1 MKTVKRLVICL
12 TCLVVLLSSLPYSAS
27 ASSDDNVFYEY
38 DENGEVIAE
47 YYTYHEDYDLK
58 KGYGDTLD
66 SDRGPMMFAASRSLF
81 SWKPDTINWA
91 SFPSYIRAIAYSPYS
106 NISWPSDDPDVSAP
120 NIPSYRSP
128 FIMITSNG
136 TNYTIRA
143 GWDVALWYRDSTGNA
158 TIGFNQS
165 TYNYLDPVLYMAT
178 FKCSDNSV
186 VSNWTE
192 KAYDTWGTSGRFH
205 NFSGSG
211 IGVSDK
217 FDVFMYGAN
226 GYVTNNAVFVSE
238 KLNDTDS
245 VTCAPYNKGRGFLDQ
260 VYCGFPASF
269 YNNASSY
276 ITTFTPAAPNSYTVT
291 ASSTFG
297 LNSTILTGDKFLFH
311 EDLPYGKDTLVI
323 AATINDGHTYQLLT
337 DSNADVVYLRNW
349 NWSQPEK
356 LRVTLIS
363 SAPVYRLG
371 YNANNG
377 GNVSMNSASGLTLSD
392 QSPGYS
398 GSDIALDKII
408 QYYVDKGYHFYSYS
422 YPAGNIAL
430 TISNNSAKLKID
442 DSLSFPHTFAQYPN
456 ADTLNQSLLEEQNKT
471 SKSIWQTLQDIF
483 GNIISLPSDI
493 ANAIKGFFTEL
504 SDNISDYFT
513 TLRNYLLYFQ
523 STKPEHVN
531 PFANILTD
539 IETFFDK
546 QMSDVDDFKKSL
558 NTTLDNV
565 VGYISSGSGII
576 NQFLTAVPLV
586 SAFVTFFVVF
596 CIVRKVVGR

>member
-58 KGYGDTLD
+58 KGYSDTLD
-66 SDRGPMMFAASRSLF
+66 SDRGPMMFAASRSLY

-106 NISWPSDDPDVSAP
+106 NISWLDDNGGDYP
-120 NIPSYRSP
+120 NRSSYRAP

-143 GWDVALWYRDSTGNA
+143 GWDVGIWYRSSTGNA
-158 TIGFNQS
+158 TVGFHKTNLD
-165 TYNYLDPVLYMAT
+165 YLDPVLYMAT

-192 KAYDTWGTSGRFH
+192 KAYDTWGTTGQMY

-211 IGVSDK
+211 IGLSDN
-217 FDVFMYGAN
+217 FDVFTYGAN
-226 GYVTNNAVFVSE
+226 GFVNVRAVLYNA
-238 KLNDTDS
+238 KLNDTDYVNAS
-245 VTCAPYNKGRGFLDQ
+245 INNSGRGMLDSAG
-260 VYCGFPASF
+260 CGFPMNF

-430 TISNNSAKLKID
+430 TVSNNSSKLKID
-442 DSLSFPHTFAQYPN
+442 DSLTFPHSFAQYPN

-523 STKPEHVN
+523 ATKPEHVN

-539 IETFFDK
+539 IESFFDD
-546 QMSDVDDFKKSL
+546 QMSDVTDFKNSL

>member
-1 MKTVKRLVICL
+1 MNTVKRLVVCL
-12 TCLVVLLSSLPYSAS
+12 TCIVVLLSSFPVAS
-27 ASSDDNVFYEY
+27 FASSEDNVHYEY
-38 DENGEVIAE
+38 DNQGNIISE
-47 YYTYHEDYDLK
+47 YYTYHQDYDIK
-58 KGYGDTLD
+58 KGYSDTLD
-66 SDRGPMMFAASRSLF
+66 SDRGPMMFASSKQLY
-81 SWKPDTINWA
+81 SWKPDSINWA
-91 SFPSYIRAIAYSPYS
+91 SFPSHIRAIAYSPYS
-106 NISWPSDDPDVSAP
+106 NISMKSEVEGVDSVNFDY
-120 NIPSYRSP
+120 YRAP
-128 FIMITSNG
+128 FIMISSDG
-136 TNYTIRA
+136 VYYTIRA
-143 GWDVALWYRDSTGNA
+143 GWDVGLWYRSSTGSV
-158 TIGFNQS
+158 TIGFNNS
-165 TYNYLDPVLYMAT
+165 IKDNFEPILYKAK

-186 VSNWTE
+186 VSDWSE
-192 KAYDTWGTSGRFH
+192 VSYDTWGTSGLLW
-205 NFSGSG
+205 NFPGSG
-211 IGVSDK
+211 INVSDK
-217 FDVFMYGAN
+217 LDVFTYGAN
-226 GYVTNNAVFVSE
+226 ADTGNAVLRSVRLTDTEQVS
-238 KLNDTDS
+238 
-245 VTCAPYNKGRGFLDQ
+245 CAPNNSGRGILDQ
-260 VYCGFPASF
+260 AFFGFTASA
-269 YNNASSY
+269 YNAAASY
-276 ITTFTPAAPNSYTVT
+276 ITSFTPAAPNSYTVT

-311 EDLPYGKDTLVI
+311 EDLPYGKDTLVV

-349 NWSQPEK
+349 NWSNTDK

-363 SAPVYRLG
+363 SAPIYRVG
-371 YNANNG
+371 YNSGNG

-422 YPAGNIAL
+422 YTAGNIAL
-430 TISNNSAKLKID
+430 TITNNSSKLNID
-442 DSLSFPHTFAQYPN
+442 NSLSFPHSFAQYPN
-456 ADTLNQSLLEEQNKT
+456 ADTLNQILLQEQNNT
-471 SKSIWQTLQDIF
+471 SKSIWETLKDIV

-504 SDNISDYFT
+504 SDNISNYFT

-523 STKPEHVN
+523 ATKPEHVN

-539 IETFFDK
+539 IESFFDD
-546 QMSDVDDFKKSL
+546 QMSDVTDFKNSL